1 MSNEIKNRQHAIGL
15 FAPVPAA
22 PFTTPIV
29 SAVGFDSFT
38 RNGPGNYTV
47 GLHDAAPFATHAV
60 DAGLGANVLGTIGGQ
75 IAPDG
80 GSVLVTAFDAAGA
93 PFDPSHFDLTVN
105 TIRDG
110 EGVGPAPV
118 FPAVPTPPA
127 FGGLLG
133 WVRVKTTGVFT
144 QSASGIVQGVAAW
157 AGLPGVSAITLVPGA
172 VAGAVV
178 VSQDLNGGVATAA
191 ATPIAEVVTPTT
203 INVQAGLGPT
213 PAVDYYASILGA

>member
-15 FAPVPAA
+15 FAPEPAP

-38 RNGPGNYTV
+38 RNSPGVYTV

-60 DAGLGANVLGTIGGQ
+60 YAGLGANVLGTIWGQ

-80 GSVLVTAFDAAGA
+80 RSVLVTAFDAAGV
-93 PFDPSHFDLTVN
+93 PFDPVHFDLTVN

-110 EGVGPAPV
+110 EGVGPAPAL
-118 FPAVPTPPA
+118 PGPPTPPA

-133 WVRVKTTGVFT
+133 WVRVKATGVFT
-144 QSASGIVQGVAAW
+144 QSASAIVQSVAPW
-157 AGLPGVSAITLVPGA
+157 AGLPGVSLITLVPL
-172 VAGAVV
+172 
-178 VSQDLNGGVATAA
+178 SL
-191 ATPIAEVVTPTT
+191 IH
-203 INVQAGLGPT
+203 I
-213 PAVDYYASILGA
+213 